1 MKKNIQE
8 IHALLSSPGP
18 KIIHQDEDNRHPMI
32 MPSPYIVPQQPPTIM
47 VPASGRRRSSHLGPV
62 VIHSP
67 TPSITRSRSSSPSRT
82 MVSEPGI
89 FRRTFSRRTALTHRT
104 DATGQE
110 LDSVI
115 SDFSSIVII
124 VSLFS
129 LFFVKISFSW
139 KWLVRIGNIPS
150 FCFHRYACSCSCSSG
165 QSTRS
170 YNLNFENLTR
180 HSPSI
185 RLPLSIL
192 QPCSG
197 HRCRRSSLLTITP
210 TSPWPTSQRVQSCS
224 SVGRKTAIVFCVAVL
239 WSFGIDSGYCLFI
252 WSVVE
257 LSFCHLADCS
267 CFRCRFLRFFVSWK
281 GWVDNQTKILIIIS
295 HCNYHSNQ
303 ISIKFNDFSF
313 PFRSD
318 FYHSTLWPGVPC
330 CPMQLGTTK
339 YLCD

>member
-1 MKKNIQE
+1 MSVRLAHGVLVRVCSNLNNLDSVHENVLFFLPESLRGQDVTISRQSVSAGEFDEMKKNIQE

-129 LFFVKISFSW
+129 LFFVKISFS
-139 KWLVRIGNIPS
+139 
-150 FCFHRYACSCSCSSG
+150 
-165 QSTRS
+165 
-170 YNLNFENLTR
+170 
-180 HSPSI
+180 
-185 RLPLSIL
+185 
-192 QPCSG
+192 
-197 HRCRRSSLLTITP
+197 
-210 TSPWPTSQRVQSCS
+210 
-224 SVGRKTAIVFCVAVL
+224 
-239 WSFGIDSGYCLFI
+239 
-252 WSVVE
+252 
-257 LSFCHLADCS
+257 
-267 CFRCRFLRFFVSWK
+267 
-281 GWVDNQTKILIIIS
+281 
-295 HCNYHSNQ
+295 
-303 ISIKFNDFSF
+303 
-313 PFRSD
+313 
-318 FYHSTLWPGVPC
+318 
-330 CPMQLGTTK
+330 
-339 YLCD
+339 